1 MPRNRDNHEEPDEPA
16 LVPSGILAMRV
27 GVTTRTIARHVED
40 GNLEPTE
47 WTPGGHTRWDLE
59 DGIRQYRELSAEKRR
74 AEKRRRAKKK
84 QERSQK

>member
-1 MPRNRDNHEEPDEPA
+1 MPRNRDNHEESDEPE
-16 LVPSGILAMRV
+16 LVPSGILAKRV

-74 AEKRRRAKKK
+74 RAKKK